1 MLYTRLYINVHV
13 YRYTRPF
20 IRSCMQHVCECV
32 SVCVRHV
39 YECIRCM
46 YMNVYLHINDVYIY
60 IHMNVIYTI
69 VFEFV
74 RSRRAL
80 ATCLQSPRVCERMT
94 RLDKT
99 TICSTHTQT
108 HSLGGR

>member
-20 IRSCMQHVCECV
+20 IRSCMQHVYEYPPRMC
-32 SVCVRHV
+32 VCVTN
-39 YECIRCM
+39 M